1 MSKIIIFG
9 VNGFT
14 GLHLWELLK
23 RHVKS
28 DVIGT
33 YHHPLGACQKKIL
46 SGCRLKQC
54 DILDFGS
61 IKRILSDIRPKQVYF
76 LPAIVTVAK
85 SFERAVDIY
94 HTNVMGCAHF
104 FEALVQLGLFPKV
117 LLASSSETYGHV
129 PHHRLPIKESYPLSP
144 ANPYGLS
151 KALEEHLASYYSS
164 IHRLTI
170 LTARTFHFSGP
181 RQSTGFVIPSFA
193 RQIALA
199 EEKKIDPV
207 ISVGNLKAKRDFT
220 DIRDVVNAY
229 FLLMRKEDR
238 SGTFNICSGR
248 SVAIHSVLNQLISLA
263 KIKIAVRQ
271 DPEKFRKLDIK
282 DFRGDH
288 RKLIR
293 KTGWSARFTLKQTL
307 QDVLNEQRQLIKKG
321 LHGEKVV

>member
-1 MSKIIIFG
+1 M
-9 VNGFT
+9 
-14 GLHLWELLK
+14 
-23 RHVKS
+23 
-28 DVIGT
+28 
-33 YHHPLGACQKKIL
+33 
-46 SGCRLKQC
+46 
-54 DILDFGS
+54 
-61 IKRILSDIRPKQVYF
+61 
-76 LPAIVTVAK
+76 
-85 SFERAVDIY
+85 
-94 HTNVMGCAHF
+94 
-104 FEALVQLGLFPKV
+104 
-117 LLASSSETYGHV
+117 
-129 PHHRLPIKESYPLSP
+129 
-144 ANPYGLS
+144 
-151 KALEEHLASYYSS
+151 
-164 IHRLTI
+164 
-170 LTARTFHFSGP
+170 
-181 RQSTGFVIPSFA
+181 
-193 RQIALA
+193 A

-293 KTGWSARFTLKQTL
+293 KTGWSAHFTLKQTL